1 MKIVPQL
8 TRYRNKVLMQYYL
21 DTVAIYRQY
30 NIQALQLE
38 PLVIALEN
46 GIAHMDAVFRVA
58 RKNQTT
64 LAIEE
69 TDARRDAAITGIRK
83 LAEAYEIH
91 YHDTYREAGK
101 LIRALI
107 DRFGSRI
114 AKMNYVAETQVIES
128 IINDCET
135 DAAMQAAI
143 ALVHA
148 TEWVAEL
155 KAANTEFNRLFL
167 LRNADI
173 AEQPKKNI
181 VTLRA
186 EAVPVFQQLI
196 STTEAFYITFKK
208 KEYLALMKKIDTLSK
223 KCNATIPKQKRN
235 KAKPAGPL

>member
-1 MKIVPQL
+1 MKVVPQL

-30 NIQALQLE
+30 DIKALQLE
-38 PLVIALEN
+38 PFVTALEN
-46 GIAHMDAVFRVA
+46 CLADMDAVFRVDK
-58 RKNQTT
+58 RNRTT
-64 LAIEE
+64 LAIAEA
-69 TDARRDAAITGIRK
+69 DAGRDAAITGIRK
-83 LAEAYEIH
+83 LAEAYETH
-91 YHDTYREAGK
+91 YDKTYREAGK
-101 LIRALI
+101 LIRRLI
-107 DRFGSRI
+107 DRFGSRV
-114 AKMNYVAETQVIES
+114 AKMNYVAETQVIET
-128 IINDCET
+128 IVNDCET

-186 EAVPVFQQLI
+186 EAVPLFQQLI
-196 STTEAFYITFKK
+196 STTEAFYITLKK
-208 KEYLALMKKIDTLSK
+208 KEYLALMKKTDALSK
-223 KCNATIPKQKRN
+223 QCNATVPKQKRN
-235 KAKPAGPL
+235 KDKSARPL